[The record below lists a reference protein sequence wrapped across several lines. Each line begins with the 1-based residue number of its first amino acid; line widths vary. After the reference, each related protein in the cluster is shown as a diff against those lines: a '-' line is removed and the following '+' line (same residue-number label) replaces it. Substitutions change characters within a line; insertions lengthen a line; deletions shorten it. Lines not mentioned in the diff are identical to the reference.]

1 MILTEEVQVVLT
13 KFVFLS
19 KFYLKPNLGEGGGG
33 GNFTPPPPV
42 FFSLNNSEM
51 VKVVTL

>member
-33 GNFTPPPPV
+33 VILPPPPV

>member
-33 GNFTPPPPV
+33 NFTPPPV